1 MGAVSVLSVK
11 SIPKL
16 PALGVSAALVLG
28 LGYLEANTPTELSF
42 GGLYFVP
49 VAIAAWAGGL
59 RWGVVAAFGTAIDW
73 VVANITN
80 AQSFERL
87 GLRLWTG
94 GNHFVAYSF
103 LAWLV
108 DRAHRLSHELS
119 EANASLQDQSLTDP
133 LTGLRNRR
141 YLDVCMPTDA
151 AASVRTHWARPVAD
165 PERPAPN
172 VDLIFLLLDLDHFK
186 AVNDRHGHH
195 AGDIVLREMAKVLR
209 SLTREADT
217 VIRWGGEEFLIVA
230 RHSDRREAALLAER
244 LRFGVES
251 HAFPITAGAPTRLTC
266 SVGFSFYPFLVD
278 RPDAY
283 GWDDVLTL
291 VDHCLYMAKQGGR
304 NAWVGLGA
312 GESFPAEAPQNLVAN
327 AERFVKEGHLLLQSS
342 LDVAPC
348 ASPKSHPSP

>member
-1 MGAVSVLSVK
+1 VT

-16 PALGVSAALVLG
+16 PALFASAALVLG

-49 VAIAAWAGGL
+49 VAIAAWGGGL
-59 RWGVVAAFGTAIDW
+59 RWGVAAAFGTAIDW

-80 AQSFERL
+80 AHSFDRL

-94 GNHFVAYSF
+94 ANHFAAYSF

-119 EANASLQDQSLTDP
+119 EANATLQDQSLTDP

-151 AASVRTHWARPVAD
+151 AASARTHRSRPVA
-165 PERPAPN
+165 AASSGPN
-172 VDLIFLLLDLDHFK
+172 VDLVFLLLDLDDFK
-186 AVNDRHGHH
+186 AVNDRLGHH
-195 AGDIVLREMAKVLR
+195 AGDLVLKEMAQILR

-244 LRFGVES
+244 LRTGVEA
-251 HAFPITAGAPTRLTC
+251 HEFPIAAEVRIRLTC
-266 SVGFSFYPFLVD
+266 SVGFSFYPFLED

-283 GWDDVLTL
+283 GWDDVLAL

-312 GESFPAEAPQNLVAN
+312 GERFPAEAPDNLVTELDASLS
-327 AERFVKEGHLLLQSS
+327 KGHFAVQSS
-342 LDVAPC
+342 LAALLPPPPLPAD
-348 ASPKSHPSP
+348 